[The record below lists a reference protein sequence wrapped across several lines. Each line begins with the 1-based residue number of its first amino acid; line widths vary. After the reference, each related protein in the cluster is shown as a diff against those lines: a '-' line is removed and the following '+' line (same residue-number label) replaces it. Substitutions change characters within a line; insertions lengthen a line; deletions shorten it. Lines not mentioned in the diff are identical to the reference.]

1 MASSSFSSSRAVDV
15 QFALQR
21 VKRKINN
28 LQQQLSNKETGSE
41 SLLTWTLSK
50 ELWDSLVDMYPD
62 NPRVNVEL
70 RRRLPSP
77 DLHLSDLH
85 LSDRPGTNRSSE
97 NSEASEFLLSLPSAP
112 QRSVSSLSSRPS
124 RGAGGMEMDLSP
136 SRGPSPRAQ
145 SSRDDKGGGS
155 PVLRGQVGTCDRSFH
170 LDVSTNRRPIL
181 DRDQNVSF
189 LLKELDNLRHINH
202 KLLEQLV
209 QKEEELQRR
218 QVEEELRE
226 ELTEAR
232 GWERPSGMASS
243 ETPPPSI
250 RQGARIVPPDSDST
264 VEEVLLAVG
273 HDQLVFASRM
283 NKAVVVFLKDELHVH
298 MLVESGVFIRDIFVQ
313 VSPLSAPS
321 TRITVS
327 GVPPFIP
334 NKLLESELRRLAS
347 GFRTLSLGC
356 RDVRHVQSLRR
367 QAFMFLDSPTQTLEV
382 SFRVRHGDGHYVVYA
397 SSRSMKC
404 FKFGDVGHKR
414 FACPRGGAS
423 GPVPWRNLPRA
434 LVPRRVPPVGL
445 WFLQLRTMRRRV
457 KQTVTNSPSL
467 LMKIQRDRV
476 RTRTCRCLGLQAT
489 LSLQPRLIHN
499 CRNNPPDTSREGQGL
514 STSQVSGEDMEY
526 DSESDSI
533 STVGATNSYYSL
545 EEVNQFLDETFG
557 RSVRVQEYFEDTD
570 KFIKTVVV
578 LKRKTGFDQ
587 LDEKKR
593 FRLKKHI
600 TTLRKGQ
607 VRNPTHNL
615 QNISLVSLNNWI
627 SWTHGG
633 LNIHS
638 PDSTHG

>member
-1 MASSSFSSSRAVDV
+1 
-15 QFALQR
+15 
-21 VKRKINN
+21 
-28 LQQQLSNKETGSE
+28 
-41 SLLTWTLSK
+41 
-50 ELWDSLVDMYPD
+50 
-62 NPRVNVEL
+62 
-70 RRRLPSP
+70 
-77 DLHLSDLH
+77 
-85 LSDRPGTNRSSE
+85 
-97 NSEASEFLLSLPSAP
+97 
-112 QRSVSSLSSRPS
+112 
-124 RGAGGMEMDLSP
+124 
-136 SRGPSPRAQ
+136 
-145 SSRDDKGGGS
+145 
-155 PVLRGQVGTCDRSFH
+155 
-170 LDVSTNRRPIL
+170 
-181 DRDQNVSF
+181 
-189 LLKELDNLRHINH
+189 
-202 KLLEQLV
+202 
-209 QKEEELQRR
+209 
-218 QVEEELRE
+218 
-226 ELTEAR
+226 
-232 GWERPSGMASS
+232 MASS

-423 GPVPWRNLPRA
+423 GPVPRRNLPRA

-570 KFIKTVVV
+570 KFIKTVAV

-600 TTLRKGQ
+600 TTLRKGKNVKNGLFSWSEKLKLDDTDMDVDEVLQ
-607 VRNPTHNL
+607 CVCDADSVQQIEQFGSLLVQRLRLAQHRRNDITAQEMKAVMEERDGSVAKEALLRLQRERDSALDHRQRLEAELQALRANHRNDDMKPAVEHQNRVVLSEVPQDLLYPPSNSRGSLSEPPPLLVQLQQLSKEKESVEAELQRCQEAEREAGERVRRN
-615 QNISLVSLNNWI
+615 VSCRLPSAPRRI
-627 SWTHGG
+627 VLSGSRSSSGG
-633 LNIHS
+633 YRGQRRTKSVYSGRRRWPVFGSFSSVSAEGKKKRKEKDI
-638 PDSTHG
+638 

>member
-97 NSEASEFLLSLPSAP
+97 NSEAPLHLQQPLSSCSPSPLPHSR
-112 QRSVSSLSSRPS
+112 RSVSSLSSRPS

-232 GWERPSGMASS
+232 GWERPS
-243 ETPPPSI
+243 E
-250 RQGARIVPPDSDST
+250 VL
-264 VEEVLLAVG
+264 EEVLVAQKDRDQALMSRLLLANEER
-273 HDQLVFASRM
+273 DEALLRARQLQQAAESEKLKLDDTDMDVDEVLQCVCDADSVQQIEQFGSLLVQRLRLAQHRRNDITAQEM
-283 NKAVVVFLKDELHVH
+283 KAVMEERDGSVAKCKHLEQDLIQEREQRTNKEALLRLQRERDSALDHRQRLEAELQALRANHSPQDLLYPPSNSRGSLSEPPPLLVQLQQLSKEKESVEAELQRCQEAEREAGERVRRLER
-298 MLVESGVFIRDIFVQ
+298 LVEV
-313 VSPLSAPS
+313 
-321 TRITVS
+321 
-327 GVPPFIP
+327 
-334 NKLLESELRRLAS
+334 LRKKV
-347 GFRTLSLGC
+347 GTG
-356 RDVRHVQSLRR
+356 SLR
-367 QAFMFLDSPTQTLEV
+367 A
-382 SFRVRHGDGHYVVYA
+382 VV
-397 SSRSMKC
+397 
-404 FKFGDVGHKR
+404 
-414 FACPRGGAS
+414 
-423 GPVPWRNLPRA
+423 
-434 LVPRRVPPVGL
+434 
-445 WFLQLRTMRRRV
+445 
-457 KQTVTNSPSL
+457 
-467 LMKIQRDRV
+467 
-476 RTRTCRCLGLQAT
+476 
-489 LSLQPRLIHN
+489 
-499 CRNNPPDTSREGQGL
+499 
-514 STSQVSGEDMEY
+514 
-526 DSESDSI
+526 
-533 STVGATNSYYSL
+533 
-545 EEVNQFLDETFG
+545 
-557 RSVRVQEYFEDTD
+557 
-570 KFIKTVVV
+570 
-578 LKRKTGFDQ
+578 
-587 LDEKKR
+587 
-593 FRLKKHI
+593 
-600 TTLRKGQ
+600 
-607 VRNPTHNL
+607 
-615 QNISLVSLNNWI
+615 
-627 SWTHGG
+627 
-633 LNIHS
+633 
-638 PDSTHG
+638 